1 MNLFFKDVFGFFKIF
16 EDVYGRIRRLLVP
29 PKAYSWQ
36 TLIYLSLFSW
46 IMSYFATEGFVKDII
61 AFLGWMFLIAG
72 TAWYTTDSPILIP
85 NTSMPLGS
93 LITGF
98 LVSVFAF
105 GHPDEIT
112 AAETWS
118 IWSIVLVTPR
128 TVVFWPTFSA
138 LITAIPEFFEG
149 SGTDSKT
156 LLPKTEDRQRVIVLI
171 ACCMVLSCWLQL
183 YFLVDSWV
191 AEYPSLQV
199 DNFERSSLVVRTE
212 PSAKTPENG
221 VRILDKLEPLVKG
234 RLAAKSW
241 SEVERW
247 LHNADQE
254 VGELGR
260 QVIDK
265 YLDKFDEKALW
276 HVEARFD
283 DKNIKTK
290 NKLDE
295 YTLDLLSIW
304 TGPSSNTRR
313 YYLKKSCSITRIT
326 DSGGNTPNT
335 QGQPN
340 DAFAKVKCGNKISF
354 VAGSPPPKK

>member
-1 MNLFFKDVFGFFKIF
+1 MNLFFKDVFGFFKVF

-46 IMSYFATEGFVKDII
+46 IMSYFATEGLVKDII

-105 GHPDEIT
+105 GHPHEIT
-112 AAETWS
+112 VAETWS

-156 LLPKTEDRQRVIVLI
+156 QLPKTEDRQRVIVLI

-199 DNFERSSLVVRTE
+199 DNFERSSLVVKTD
-212 PSAKTPENG
+212 PSTKTPENG
-221 VRILDKLEPLVKG
+221 VLILNKLEPLVKG

-241 SEVERW
+241 SEVEIW
-247 LHNADQE
+247 LKNANQE
-254 VGELGR
+254 VAELGK

-265 YLDKFDEKALW
+265 HLEKFDEKALW
-276 HVEARFD
+276 HVEPRIV
-283 DKNIKTK
+283 NIKTRK
-290 NKLDE
+290 KLDG
-295 YTLDLLSIW
+295 YRLDLLSIW
-304 TGPSSNTRR
+304 TGPSSNSRR
-313 YYLKKSCSITRIT
+313 YYLRKSCRISPIAG
-326 DSGGNTPNT
+326 SGGNTPNT
-335 QGQPN
+335 QGRPN
-340 DAFAKVKCGNKISF
+340 DTFAEVECDKKSSF
-354 VAGSPPPKK
+354 FGGSPPANK